1 LRFSFFFFATI
12 AAISQPIRPDF
23 SALPM
28 PFCSA
33 RIAREE
39 DEREAE
45 RLELEERR
53 REEKRR
59 KKAASNKFIDD

>member
-1 LRFSFFFFATI
+1 MQHSFCLYWLTRFVL
-12 AAISQPIRPDF
+12 
-23 SALPM
+23 ALVFNEPLIPR

-53 REEKRR
+53 GEEKKK
-59 KKAASNKFIDD
+59 KKARFIDD